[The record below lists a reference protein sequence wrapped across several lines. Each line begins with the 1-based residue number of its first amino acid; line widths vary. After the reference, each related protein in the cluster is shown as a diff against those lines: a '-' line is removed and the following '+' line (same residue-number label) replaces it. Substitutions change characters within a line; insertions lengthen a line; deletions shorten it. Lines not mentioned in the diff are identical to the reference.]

1 MQPTA
6 YLLGSLS
13 LHTPLTLRSLSAH
26 SPLPRDGAGGK
37 RKVIRYDRLVGA
49 SYTKTRLVYGIRSE
63 AGCNQQLLLLLL
75 LLGVVGRNVQQLQK
89 CYEVSCAAKCSNI
102 AEKLAVGW
110 RWGIRQ
116 WPETG
121 ISKHR
126 PAFFL
131 RVPIIFRVLLG
142 CESSADAAW
151 VDIPIFHFGNDLL
164 QANHIEK

>member
-1 MQPTA
+1 MASAARLDATNCILTRLTQPT
-6 YLLGSLS
+6 Y
-13 LHTPLTLRSLSAH
+13 SAH

-63 AGCNQQLLLLLL
+63 AGCNQQLLLLL

-164 QANHIEK
+164 QAKHIEK